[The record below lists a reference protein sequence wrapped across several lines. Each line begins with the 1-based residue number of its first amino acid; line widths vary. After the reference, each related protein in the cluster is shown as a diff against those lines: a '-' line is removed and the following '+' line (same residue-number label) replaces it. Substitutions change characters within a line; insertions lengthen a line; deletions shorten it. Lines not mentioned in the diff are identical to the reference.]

1 MSLIHCNFKFNDIE
15 EAKVLKDVA
24 EQKIG
29 SLEKF
34 ISSPATCEIEFEHI
48 ASHKQGKYY
57 RVECN
62 LLVGGTLYRAEETE
76 ESFLEALDE
85 VRDELAE
92 ELRRA
97 KDKTS
102 TQQKRKRRS
111 FKELF
116 FRRGDS

>member
-1 MSLIHCNFKFNDIE
+1 MSLIHINFKFNDLE
-15 EAKVLKDVA
+15 EAKVLKEVA

-34 ISSPATCEIEFEHI
+34 INTPATCEVEFEQI
-48 ASHKQGKYY
+48 TSHKHGECY

-62 LLVGGTLYRAEETE
+62 LMVQGRLYRAEETE

-97 KDKTS
+97 KDKTN
-102 TQQKRKRRS
+102 TEQKRKRRS
-111 FKELF
+111 FKDF
-116 FRRGDS
+116 FSRFSGS